1 MLGRARG
8 ITRSLVMS
16 HGVPGR
22 QRRMSRLYGEFLVDG
37 VRVGAPDTT
46 FPYSISWNTLDPLAG
61 IFNGT
66 HQVAAAVTD
75 TSGQVYVTPASSVD
89 VDNLAGNPWGISYT
103 LNDPAIT
110 TDDVFPPAM
119 TENTNPGVPTQDPY
133 AGTTNPDGT
142 SGGSLNRSLGS
153 TPQDD
158 GGTPPPTCPQGA
170 YCPVVN
176 VVNTSGTA
184 WSDSTAQVW
193 YRWYAPNGAIMFE
206 GRSTTAFPSS
216 FGKNATQAFPLTI
229 YPPALP
235 PGATQGTFR
244 LRVDVFDPASGI
256 WFAARGTP
264 PMDNPIIVVKSLAT
278 KLGLERFYQ
287 NDGEAVGA
295 VLRRRSRPGHDD
307 RPDVQLAGGPLQEPG
322 RQQLLVVDERADPL
336 RRAAGHPSEQ
346 GGPDFRAGQQ
356 VGGAHRWRRQH
367 PPVHRHHRYRRGH
380 PVDRAGRGEP
390 VPVQP
395 ARQRPEPQVGVD
407 PPGQGDVLL
416 RRRRVPHLGGGPQRQ
431 PHHLHP

>member
-110 TDDVFPPAM
+110 TND
-119 TENTNPGVPTQDPY
+119 
-133 AGTTNPDGT
+133 DGT

-256 WFAARGTP
+256 WFAAR
-264 PMDNPIIVVKSLAT
+264 
-278 KLGLERFYQ
+278 
-287 NDGEAVGA
+287 
-295 VLRRRSRPGHDD
+295 
-307 RPDVQLAGGPLQEPG
+307 
-322 RQQLLVVDERADPL
+322 
-336 RRAAGHPSEQ
+336 
-346 GGPDFRAGQQ
+346 
-356 VGGAHRWRRQH
+356 
-367 PPVHRHHRYRRGH
+367 
-380 PVDRAGRGEP
+380 
-390 VPVQP
+390 
-395 ARQRPEPQVGVD
+395 
-407 PPGQGDVLL
+407 
-416 RRRRVPHLGGGPQRQ
+416 
-431 PHHLHP
+431 